1 LLTDIHYSAV
11 PVFKPI
17 RWVAALGATLVTV
30 GGLAACGGGV
40 PGDAVVQVN
49 GQPITKAT
57 LNHWLGVAA
66 SATSAAAG
74 QKAAKPV
81 VPEPPAY
88 TACIAHLKEV
98 EPKPAKGQQ
107 PKTEAALKAQ
117 CEQQYT
123 ALKQQALGFL
133 IGVDWVFG
141 QAEEQGIKLNDKEVD
156 QQFNK
161 LKKQQFPK
169 EAEFQKFLAST
180 SYTVSDLLLRVKYGM
195 LTTKIQEKIAKAA
208 KKNVGEA
215 AVAKYYDEHKSLY
228 GKPESR
234 DLRIV
239 LTKTEAEA
247 KSAKQE
253 IASGKSFASV
263 AKSKSIDPTS
273 KSAGGE
279 IKGVVKGQEQ
289 KALSEAAFAAKT
301 GVLGGPVKTPFGYYI
316 YEVAA
321 IHAPTQQSLTQ
332 VKETVKQ
339 QLAST
344 QQQTALTK
352 FVKEFRTRWEGR
364 TECRTGY
371 MVQDCKGYKAPKT
384 AVGAT
389 GAAGAGAAGAA
400 GATGAAGAA
409 G

>member
-1 LLTDIHYSAV
+1 M
-11 PVFKPI
+11 KPI
-17 RWVAALGATLVTV
+17 RWVAALGAVFMTV
-30 GGLAACGGGV
+30 GGLAACGGIS
-40 PGDAVVQVN
+40 GDAVVQVN

-66 SATSAAAG
+66 ASTSAATAAG

-81 VPEPPAY
+81 VPDPPTY
-88 TACIAHLKEV
+88 SNCIAHLKEI
-98 EPKPAKGQQ
+98 EPKPVKGQK

-123 ALKQQALGFL
+123 ALKQQALSFL

-141 QAEEQGIKLNDKEVD
+141 QAEEQGIKLSDKEVE

-169 EAEFQKFLAST
+169 EVEFQKFMAST
-180 SYTVSDLLLRVKYGM
+180 SYTVNDLLLRVKYGM
-195 LTTKIQEKIAKAA
+195 LTTKIQEKIAKEA
-208 KKNVGEA
+208 KKNVNEA
-215 AVAKYYDEHKSLY
+215 AVAKYYNEHKSQY

-247 KSAKQE
+247 QSAKKE
-253 IASGKSFASV
+253 IESGKSFASV

-273 KSAGGE
+273 KSTGGE

-289 KALSEAAFAAKT
+289 KALSEAVFAAKT

-316 YEVAA
+316 YEVKA
-321 IHAPTQQSLTQ
+321 IHAPTQQSLAQ

-352 FVKEFRTRWEGR
+352 FVKEFRKRWEGR

-371 MVQDCKGYKAPKT
+371 SVQDCKGYKAPKT
-384 AVGAT
+384 AVGA
-389 GAAGAGAAGAA
+389 AGAAGAA
-400 GATGAAGAA
+400 GTAGAA